1 MFNSSLLSGII
12 VNYCMTSGKVTHA
25 KRQILKE
32 QHIPTLIIWVPIISI
47 IITAVIISLLFI
59 AGFNNFLKK
68 ESENLSFRLLEDGK
82 NDIKEEV
89 DEVIRYIDYNKQN
102 AEKWLAEEL
111 KNRIDIAYSII
122 ESIYEYNYKSK
133 SHEEIIDIIRETLRD
148 VRFFDGRGY
157 YFIHR
162 FDLESNDF
170 TILQPNIPSL
180 EGDFQ
185 LEDKD
190 LDGKKISESAYNL
203 LESDG
208 EGFLS
213 FNFYLND
220 QNRKEKKL
228 AYMKLYKPL
237 NIFIG
242 TGEYLYY
249 FEEDIKKDVL
259 LWLKHYEYKDGNYIF
274 IYDNT
279 GALIMHPILPDI
291 VGRNLAD
298 LTDSTGYKFG
308 QEYLKTIGNSSG
320 VYVSY
325 KWHDPETDTEALKI
339 GYALSYN
346 NWNWNVGTGLYMNS
360 LEDMVVQRQNNLK
373 DRLKTVTL
381 RTIATVGFLI
391 LGSFIL
397 TFFFARFTVSLFSL
411 YNQHIREASDKLK
424 DLNLSLEGKVKDK
437 TFELEKKNKEL
448 EQIATVD
455 SLTNIYNR
463 RYFDFIFNKEW
474 ARHMRNKREI
484 SLIICDIDFFKQYND
499 TYGHQKGDESLN
511 TVGSII
517 KKACKRPTDIP
528 VRYGGEEFALIL
540 PQTDFYG
547 AVKIAKDVQ
556 FELSNC
562 NIKHK
567 SSSVSEKL
575 TLSFGVSSVIP
586 LKGREYSSLI
596 KNADEA
602 LYRAKASGRNRI
614 ES

>member
-1 MFNSSLLSGII
+1 
-12 VNYCMTSGKVTHA
+12 MTSGKVNPV
-25 KRQILKE
+25 KGNILKE

-47 IITAVIISLLFI
+47 IITAVVISFLVI
-59 AGFNNFLKK
+59 GGFDNFLDK
-68 ESENLSFRLLEDGK
+68 ESENLSLQLLEEGK
-82 NDIKEEV
+82 HDLKEEV
-89 DEVIRYIDYNKQN
+89 NEVISYIDYNKEN
-102 AEKWLAEEL
+102 AEKWLQVEL
-111 KNRIDIAYSII
+111 KSRIDMAYSII
-122 ESIYEYNYKSK
+122 ESIYEYNYNNKSD
-133 SHEEIIDIIRETLRD
+133 EEIIDIIRETLRNIK
-148 VRFFDGRGY
+148 FFDNRGY

-170 TILQPNIPSL
+170 TILQPNMPSL

-203 LESDG
+203 LESEG

-242 TGEYLYY
+242 TGEYIYY
-249 FEEDIKKDVL
+249 FEENIKNDVL
-259 LWLKHYEYKDGNYIF
+259 LWLESYEYEEGNYIF
-274 IYDNT
+274 VYDNT
-279 GALIMHPILPDI
+279 GTLIMHPILPDL

-298 LTDSTGYKFG
+298 LTDSTGYNFG
-308 QEYLKTIGNSSG
+308 QEYLKTVGSSSG

-325 KWHDPETDTEALKI
+325 NWHDPETDTEVLKI
-339 GYALSYN
+339 GYALSYKD
-346 NWNWNVGTGLYMNS
+346 WNWNVGTGLYLNS
-360 LEDMVVQRQNNLK
+360 LEGIVLERQNNLK

-381 RTIATVGFLI
+381 RTIIIVGFLI
-391 LGSFIL
+391 IVSFIITL
-397 TFFFARFTVSLFSL
+397 IFARFTVSLFSL
-411 YNQHIREASDKLK
+411 YKQNIKESSDKLK
-424 DLNLSLEGKVKDK
+424 DLNLSLEKKVKSK
-437 TFELEKKNKEL
+437 TKELEQKNSEL

-455 SLTNIYNR
+455 SLTDIYNR

-474 ARHMRNKREI
+474 YRHMRNKKGI

-499 TYGHQKGDESLN
+499 AYGHQKGDECLKI
-511 TVGSII
+511 VGNII

-540 PQTDFYG
+540 PHTDLDG
-547 AVKIAKDVQ
+547 AVKIARDMQ
-556 FELSNC
+556 NELIVN
-562 NIKHK
+562 NIKHEY
-567 SSSVSEKL
+567 SSVSDKL
-575 TLSFGVSSVIP
+575 TFSFGVCSAVP
-586 LKGREYSSLI
+586 EKGKEYSLLI
-596 KNADEA
+596 KVADEA
-602 LYRAKASGRNRI
+602 LYRAKDNGRNRI